1 MSDIA
6 ETPPGATATL
16 ADVHDL
22 ARFGYKQELHR
33 SLGSF
38 SSFAAGFSYLSI
50 LTGVFELFA
59 FGFGFGGPAFF
70 WTWPAVFAGQML
82 VALCFAELAAR
93 YPLSGGVY
101 QWSKKVGSPLVGWL
115 TGWVYLACS
124 ILSLASV
131 ALALQNTMPQ
141 ISPWFQWFHGGDAAV
156 DQAKNA
162 VLLGCTLIA
171 FTTIINAVGVR
182 LMARINNVGVCA
194 ELAGVI
200 LLIVLLALRARRGPE
215 ILLDVQGRGQG
226 TPGGYFSSFL
236 AAAVM
241 ASYVLYGFDTAGTL
255 AEETADPRRRAP
267 KAILTALAAAGLAGG
282 LLIVSG
288 LLAVVDPVDPALGQ
302 VSGGLPYIVKT
313 VLGPWL
319 GTLFLIEVVFAVCVC
334 ALAVHA
340 GTVRLIFAMARD
352 NSLPF
357 AEALARVTGETRT
370 PIAPAI
376 VTGLFAAAILLA
388 NVNAPRIIETLCS
401 VALVWANLAY
411 LMVTLP
417 LLVSRL
423 RARREDQV
431 ASGAGGSAQSGDRF
445 SLGRWALPINI
456 AAVVWGIGVIVN
468 MSWPRPQVYGD
479 DPVGRFAAILA
490 TSVLLGVGALYFLTI
505 GRLRAGVLPEH
516 AAEAPDE
523 SDVDFSGAASG
534 MMVQLAPGESS

>member
-1 MSDIA
+1 MPS
-6 ETPPGATATL
+6 TASN
-16 ADVHDL
+16 DVRDL
-22 ARFGYKQELHR
+22 ASFGYKQELDR

-38 SSFAAGFSYLSI
+38 SSFAAGFSYISI
-50 LTGVFELFA
+50 LTGVFQMFYLGYA
-59 FGFGFGGPAFF
+59 AGGPAFF
-70 WTWPAVFAGQML
+70 WTWPIVFAGQFA
-82 VALCFAELAAR
+82 VALCFAELAAA

-141 ISPWFQWFHGGDAAV
+141 IAPWFQVIGDGSTAV

-162 VLLGCTLIA
+162 VLLGCVLIA
-171 FTTIINAVGVR
+171 LTTVINAVGVR

-215 ILLDVQGRGQG
+215 ILLDVQGRGEGQ
-226 TPGGYFSSFL
+226 PGGYFGSFL
-236 AAAVM
+236 AASVM

-282 LLIVSG
+282 LLILSG
-288 LLAVVDPVDPALGQ
+288 LLAAPDPADPALGR
-302 VSGGLPYIVKT
+302 VSGGLPFIVKN

-319 GTLFLIEVVFAVCVC
+319 GTLFLIEVVFAVAVC

-370 PIAPAI
+370 PIAPAV
-376 VTGLFAAAILLA
+376 VTGLLASAILLA

-417 LLVSRL
+417 LLVMRVRSR
-423 RARREDQV
+423 RGAVESGGEDD
-431 ASGAGGSAQSGDRF
+431 GAKRF
-445 SLGRWALPINI
+445 SLGRFGLLVNL
-456 AAVVWGIGVIVN
+456 AAVLWGIAVVVN
-468 MSWPRPQVYGD
+468 MSWPRAGIYGD
-479 DPVGRFAAILA
+479 DPVGRFAAVLA
-490 TSVLLGVGALYFLTI
+490 TAGLLGVGALYFLSV
-505 GRLRAGVLPEH
+505 GRQRAGVLPGH
-516 AAEAPDE
+516 AAEIPAE
-523 SDVDFSGAASG
+523 ADVDFSGGIIA
-534 MMVQLAPGESS
+534 QLAPGESS

>member
-1 MSDIA
+1 MPSTASD
-6 ETPPGATATL
+6 
-16 ADVHDL
+16 DVRDL
-22 ARFGYKQELHR
+22 ASFGYKQELDR

-38 SSFAAGFSYLSI
+38 SSFAAGFSYISI
-50 LTGVFELFA
+50 LTGVFQMFYLGYA
-59 FGFGFGGPAFF
+59 GGGPAFF
-70 WTWPAVFAGQML
+70 WTWPIVFAGQFA
-82 VALCFAELAAR
+82 VALCFAELAAA

-141 ISPWFQWFHGGDAAV
+141 IAPLFQVIGDGTSAV

-162 VLLGCTLIA
+162 VLLGCVLIA
-171 FTTIINAVGVR
+171 LTTIINAVGVR

-200 LLIVLLALRARRGPE
+200 LLIILLAVRARRGPE
-215 ILLDVQGRGQG
+215 ILLDVQGRGAGQ
-226 TPGGYFSSFL
+226 PGGYFGSFL
-236 AAAVM
+236 AASVM

-288 LLAVVDPVDPALGQ
+288 LLAAPDPADPALGR
-302 VSGGLPYIVKT
+302 VSGGLPSVVKN

-319 GTLFLIEVVFAVCVC
+319 GTLFLIEVVFAVAVC

-370 PIAPAI
+370 PIAPAVI
-376 VTGLFAAAILLA
+376 TGLLASAILLV

-417 LLVSRL
+417 LLVMRL
-423 RARREDQV
+423 RSRREAVQAADEDD
-431 ASGAGGSAQSGDRF
+431 GAKRF
-445 SLGRWALPINI
+445 SLGRFGLLVNL
-456 AAVVWGIGVIVN
+456 AAVLWGIAVVVN
-468 MSWPRPQVYGD
+468 MSWPREGIYGD
-479 DPVGRFAAILA
+479 DPVGRYAAVLA
-490 TSVLLGVGALYFLTI
+490 TAGLLGVGALYFLSV
-505 GRLRAGVLPEH
+505 GRQRAGVLPEH
-516 AAEAPDE
+516 AAEVPADP
-523 SDVDFSGAASG
+523 DVDFTGASG
-534 MMVQLAPGESS
+534 GIIAQLAPGESS

>member
-1 MSDIA
+1 M
-6 ETPPGATATL
+6 PGAPTN
-16 ADVHDL
+16 DIRDL
-22 ARFGYKQELHR
+22 AGFGYKQELDR
-33 SLGSF
+33 SLGTF
-38 SSFAAGFSYLSI
+38 SSFAAGFSYISI
-50 LTGVFELFA
+50 LTGVFQMFYLGYA
-59 FGFGFGGPAFF
+59 SGGPAFF
-70 WTWPAVFAGQML
+70 WTWPLVFVGQFA
-82 VALCFAELAAR
+82 VALCFAELAAS

-131 ALALQNTMPQ
+131 ALALQNTLPQ
-141 ISPWFQWFHGGDAAV
+141 ISSWFQWFGDGVEAV

-162 VLLGCTLIA
+162 VLLGCSLIVL
-171 FTTIINAVGVR
+171 TTIINAVGVR

-194 ELAGVI
+194 ELAGVV

-215 ILLDVQGRGQG
+215 ILLDVQGRGDG
-226 TPGGYFSSFL
+226 SPGGYFGPFL

-282 LLIVSG
+282 LLIATG
-288 LLAVVDPVDPALGQ
+288 LTAVVDPSNAALGQ

-319 GTLFLIEVVFAVCVC
+319 GTVFLIEVVFAVAVC

-340 GTVRLIFAMARD
+340 GTVRLMFAMARD

-370 PIAPAI
+370 PIAPAV
-376 VTGLFAAAILLA
+376 VTGAFAASILIA

-417 LLVSRL
+417 LLAARL
-423 RARREDQV
+423 
-431 ASGAGGSAQSGDRF
+431 GGRTSSPAAPDGRF
-445 SLGRWALPINI
+445 SLGRFALPVNI
-456 AAVVWGIGVIVN
+456 AAVVWGVCMIVN
-468 MSWPRPQVYGD
+468 MSWPRPEVYGA
-479 DPVGRFAAILA
+479 DPIGRYAAVLA
-490 TSVLLGVGALYFLTI
+490 TAGLLGVGVLYFVSV
-505 GRLRAGVLPEH
+505 GRRRAGVRPEH
-516 AAEAPDE
+516 AAEVPVE
-523 SDVDFSGAASG
+523 PGVDFFNAAPG
-534 MMVQLAPGESS
+534 VMAQLAPGESS